1 MIKNGQKWSKNDQ
14 KRQKMIKNQN
24 PLTTTLGGV
33 IIILIVLFCLIVMM
47 PKTQTADP
55 QKIVLMGDS
64 ITSSW
69 TGYSPEFFS
78 NNSYLINKGVSGETT
93 PEMLNRFDADVLSL
107 APEAVIILA
116 GINDIAQNTGYISIS
131 ETFNNIALMVDL
143 AKKNNIK
150 PVLCSVLPANELTW
164 RPEIK
169 PAELVIELN
178 QKLSAYCE
186 KNNLVYIDYFS
197 SMVGGSKEL
206 RSELT
211 YDGIHPD
218 KKGYIIMEQILLE
231 TISKIF

>member
-1 MIKNGQKWSKNDQ
+1 MFNSK
-14 KRQKMIKNQN
+14 
-24 PLTTTLGGV
+24 V
-33 IIILIVLFCLIVMM
+33 ILITGGTGSFGKAFINNLFKSYKPKKVIV
-47 PKTQTADP
+47 
-55 QKIVLMGDS
+55 
-64 ITSSW
+64 
-69 TGYSPEFFS
+69 FS
-78 NNSYLINKGVSGETT
+78 RDELKQYEIHNNLINKGVSGETT
-93 PEMLNRFDADVLSL
+93 PEMLNRFDADVLNL

-150 PVLCSVLPANELTW
+150 PVLCSVLPANELTS

-169 PAELVIELN
+169 PAELVIEHN